1 MSRALP
7 SRGKGMQ
14 LGKKSKT
21 GNTFRDELD
30 AAAAEAAPLVPT
42 PTAAAAPAHA
52 GLSSSASSHDSIHL
66 TVNEKLSARVTR
78 EGLVEGFEVKG
89 DLKLRVTDGSMS
101 QVKIHLDCGDL
112 KGAQLSTAPKVDKA
126 VFKDDKV
133 LRLTDAS
140 KGFPVNTTIKVMQW
154 LLPSKTVE
162 QSELP
167 IKLTA
172 WVNEDSSG
180 SYSVTLEYEVTGGDM
195 LENVSVSIPFAGDEP
210 SVGSSDAHFDVE
222 DNMLVWHIGDVA
234 EEATGSF
241 DFEVQASSDADLFP
255 MDVKFTKTR
264 PFVDIDVSQAPP
276 SFDDTLTRC
285 LGLFCC
291 AVEHGT
297 RCRIRKGSALSD
309 RQVPSRLETT
319 FYE

>member
-1 MSRALP
+1 
-7 SRGKGMQ
+7 MQ

-42 PTAAAAPAHA
+42 PTAAVAPAHA
-52 GLSSSASSHDSIHL
+52 GLSASSHDSIHL
-66 TVNEKLSARVTR
+66 MVNEKLSARLTR
-78 EGLVEGFEVKG
+78 EGQVEGFEVKG
-89 DLKLRVTDGSMS
+89 DLKLRVTDGSVS

-112 KGAQLSTAPKVDKA
+112 RGAQLSTAPKVDKA
-126 VFKDDKV
+126 AFKDDKV
-133 LRLTDAS
+133 LRLADAS
-140 KGFPVNTTIKVMQW
+140 KGFPVNTTIQVMRW
-154 LLPSKTVE
+154 LLPSKAVE

-195 LENVSVSIPFAGDEP
+195 LENVSVTIPFEGDEP
-210 SVGSSDAHFDVE
+210 SVGSSDANFEVE
-222 DNMLVWHIGDVA
+222 DNMLVWHIGDIA

-241 DFEVQASSDADLFP
+241 DFEIQASSDAELFP

-264 PFVDIDVSQAPP
+264 PFVDIDVSEALL
-276 SFDDTLTRC
+276 SFHNILTRC
-285 LGLFCC
+285 LDFICC
-291 AVEHGT
+291 AAEHGT
-297 RCRIRKGSALSD
+297 RCRIRQGSAFGD
-309 RQVPSRLETT
+309 RQVSSRLETT